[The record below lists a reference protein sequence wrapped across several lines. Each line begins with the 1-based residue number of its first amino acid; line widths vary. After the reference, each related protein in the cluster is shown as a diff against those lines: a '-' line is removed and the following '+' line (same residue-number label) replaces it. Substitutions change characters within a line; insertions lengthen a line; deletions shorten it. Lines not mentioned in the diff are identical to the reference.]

1 MSMTKSEK
9 LDQLVSR
16 VEAIFARLRD
26 EPDPRIAALREKV
39 DDVIVE
45 TWTAV
50 AREPLEA
57 AMSAENPLKR
67 ANACLRSHAWVLIA
81 AFAIGAL
88 GTLINRPPLDRR

>member
-1 MSMTKSEK
+1 MTKSEK
-9 LDQLVSR
+9 LDQLVGR

-26 EPDPRIAALREKV
+26 EPDPRIAALRDKV

-50 AREPLEA
+50 AGEPLEA
-57 AMSAENPLKR
+57 AMSAEKLLKR

-81 AFAIGAL
+81 ACAIGAL
-88 GTLINRPPLDRR
+88 GTLIIRPPLNRQ